1 MKRGC
6 GFLAK
11 EYAVVCYLDGKKLGV
26 AGYVS
31 NREEALK
38 MADVLNKGAQ
48 SNPRSRA
55 VFVVEEVQ

>member
-1 MKRGC
+1 
-6 GFLAK
+6 LAK